1 MNEKNET
8 CIEMTEP
15 MQNQEDVLQ
24 EQKQADA
31 LPAEDVA
38 ADTAAAPAEPATEQA
53 EAGKPA
59 RRRAA
64 REPVRLKKT
73 IATANDMVEV
83 ETPEDRRA
91 KDIDEI
97 RRAIKQERILTAKV
111 DGVEPF
117 GGDNARIIGHR
128 NSLKVVFEAKDF
140 FHFSNMAGIEEAS
153 DAVRQQ
159 RYLRKAR
166 QMTEASVVF
175 VPLLLSVDE
184 ETGMPF
190 VVASRMMA
198 MAVQR
203 EHHFLGEH
211 ADIEKGVRTTA
222 TVISTGPAYAIVE
235 ALGVETTIGAAHLS
249 AYEYIEDVSKCV
261 RNGDGIEV
269 MVTDFAVDRETGKIS
284 LRVSRAELERQLT
297 PVETI
302 SSVRRGGVYSATVL
316 LATEKMYKVVLNGFK
331 ILGYISR
338 SANISDEMLHPGDA
352 VNMMVHGHDYEKGY
366 VWGGCHKK

>member
-1 MNEKNET
+1 MNEKNEAS
-8 CIEMTEP
+8 IEMTETMP
-15 MQNQEDVLQ
+15 EVQEPD
-24 EQKQADA
+24 
-31 LPAEDVA
+31 
-38 ADTAAAPAEPATEQA
+38 AAPAPVNEDAAAAVPAGPEAEQA
-53 EAGKPA
+53 EAA
-59 RRRAA
+59 QQTRRRTA
-64 REPVRLKKT
+64 RETVRLKKT

-117 GGDNARIIGHR
+117 DGDNARIIGHR

-140 FHFSNMAGIEEAS
+140 FRFSNMAGIEEAS

-175 VPLLLSVDE
+175 VPLMLSVDE

-190 VVASRMMA
+190 VIGSRAMA

-222 TVISTGPAYAIVE
+222 TVLSTGPAYAIVE

-269 MVTDFAVDRETGKIS
+269 MVTDFAVDSETDRIS

-331 ILGYISR
+331 IIGYISR
-338 SANISDEMLHPGDA
+338 SANISDEMLHPGDS